1 MGDEK
6 PDDESAPDPWAD
18 LLGDGS
24 GESAAEFNFSFD
36 EPAEAAPSAAAEQ
49 PESDTGP
56 EVEAEPEAEAE
67 PGDALMPAAAALSPV
82 DEDVEPQLDDEQAAA
97 WLDDVEPSLP
107 AALEADAA
115 GSSIEIGTGTSGI
128 VASDEVDAWGDVGPA
143 DDQRPAED
151 GGSGD
156 TFSFDEPEPA
166 FGEAATGEA
175 IAFAEEPVAEEAAFP
190 GIDAGVEDAA
200 VGLAGATVAAAAAA
214 GGKAGKTAKPAK
226 AKKGG
231 LGQMIGVVL
240 GGALAIPIVFGILVG
255 LMWAG
260 VTVPVG
266 KSIGRALPES
276 MAFIVPEKFRPGFKK
291 SAVAVAA
298 AGKRASLDALGTMQP
313 QAGDETATEESP
325 AEPLDGGIDVGSLP
339 LDGPDEGDTGT
350 PVVDDEP
357 VVPGGDG
364 DSFADPL
371 AAAAEPE
378 MKPDDAAPDE
388 AAIEA
393 AKVAA
398 ADRKQLD
405 SAVREALTAVDA
417 LEEVADAEDPA
428 RKRLLVDLYKALATV
443 GVELV
448 MLEKMSA
455 DAGRPLTEPPPALDD
470 LHKRLPRHQGDLQ
483 RLGRNWLD
491 FAKRPSDGVMLPV
504 TFQASRKIGPNW
516 SSKVTLPLAK
526 EGVREIVVL
535 SRAEPTA
542 VPGDMVLVIGTL
554 FDGDVIWAGDMRL
567 LGRPADEGGLGEQF

>member
-36 EPAEAAPSAAAEQ
+36 EPSEEAPFAAAEP
-49 PESDTGP
+49 PEPDTGP
-56 EVEAEPEAEAE
+56 EVEAEPETE
-67 PGDALMPAAAALSPV
+67 PADALMPAAAGLSPV
-82 DEDVEPQLDDEQAAA
+82 GEDVEPQLDDEQAAA
-97 WLDDVEPSLP
+97 WLDDVEPAPP

-128 VASDEVDAWGDVGPA
+128 VPSDEVDAWGDVGPT
-143 DDQRPAED
+143 DDQQPAED

-166 FGEAATGEA
+166 FGEAATGDA
-175 IAFAEEPVAEEAAFP
+175 IAFAEEAVAEEAALP
-190 GIDAGVEDAA
+190 GIDAGVEE
-200 VGLAGATVAAAAAA
+200 AAAGLTGAAAIATAAA
-214 GGKAGKTAKPAK
+214 GGKAGRTAKPAK

-231 LGQMIGVVL
+231 IGQVIGIVL
-240 GGALAIPIVFGILVG
+240 GGAMAFPIVFGILVG

-276 MAFIVPEKFRPGFKK
+276 MAFLVPEKFRPGFKK

-298 AGKRASLDALGTMQP
+298 PVKRASLDELGAGQP
-313 QAGDETATEESP
+313 QAGDGTATEESP
-325 AEPLDGGIDVGSLP
+325 AEPMDGGIDVGSLP
-339 LDGPDEGDTGT
+339 LDEPETGDTGT
-350 PVVDDEP
+350 PLVDDEP

-364 DSFADPL
+364 DSFTDPL
-371 AAAAEPE
+371 AAEEPE
-378 MKPDDAAPDE
+378 MKPDDVAPDD
-388 AAIEA
+388 ASIEA
-393 AKVAA
+393 AKIAA

-405 SAVREALTAVDA
+405 AAVREALTAVDA

-428 RKRLLVDLYKALATV
+428 RKRLLVDFYKALATV
-443 GVELV
+443 GAELV
-448 MLEKMSA
+448 MLEKMSG
-455 DAGRPLTEPPPALDD
+455 DAGRPLAEPPPTLDD
-470 LHKRLPRHQGDLQ
+470 LHKRLPRHHGDLQ

-491 FAKRPSDGVMLPV
+491 FTKRPSDGVMLPV
-504 TFQASRKIGPNW
+504 TFQASRKIGSNW

-535 SRAEPTA
+535 SRAAPTA
-542 VPGDMVLVIGTL
+542 VPGDVVLVIGTL
-554 FDGDVIWAGDMRL
+554 FEGDVIWAGDMRP
-567 LGRPADEGGLGEQF
+567 LGSPADDGGSGEGL

>member
-6 PDDESAPDPWAD
+6 PHDESAPDPWAD
-18 LLGDGS
+18 LLGDGP
-24 GESAAEFNFSFD
+24 GESAEEFSFSFD
-36 EPAEAAPSAAAEQ
+36 EPAEVTPSAAAE
-49 PESDTGP
+49 PSEPDAAT
-56 EVEAEPEAEAE
+56 EPEADPDA
-67 PGDALMPAAAALSPV
+67 ALMPAAADLPPA
-82 DEDVEPQLDDEQAAA
+82 DGDVEPQLDDEQAAA
-97 WLDDVEPSLP
+97 WLDDVESS
-107 AALEADAA
+107 AAAEPEADAG
-115 GSSIEIGTGTSGI
+115 GSSIEIGTGRSGI

-143 DDQRPAED
+143 DDPQPSEAD
-151 GGSGD
+151 TSGD
-156 TFSFDEPEPA
+156 SFSFDDPEPA
-166 FGEAATGEA
+166 VGEGVAEEG
-175 IAFAEEPVAEEAAFP
+175 IAFAEDAAAEEAAFP

-200 VGLAGATVAAAAAA
+200 VGLAGATVAAATAA
-214 GGKAGKTAKPAK
+214 GGKAGKIAKPAK

-231 LGQMIGVVL
+231 IGQMIGVVL
-240 GGALAIPIVFGILVG
+240 GGALSIPIVFGILIG

-276 MAFIVPEKFRPGFKK
+276 MAFIVPEKFRPGFKR

-298 AGKRASLDALGTMQP
+298 PGKRASLDELGTGQP
-313 QAGDETATEESP
+313 QAGDESATEESP
-325 AEPLDGGIDVGSLP
+325 AEPMDGAIDVGSLP
-339 LDGPDEGDTGT
+339 LDEPEAGDADT

-378 MKPDDAAPDE
+378 MKPDEAAPDD
-388 AAIEA
+388 ASIEA

-405 SAVREALTAVDA
+405 AAVQEALTAVDA

-428 RKRLLVDLYKALATV
+428 RKKLLVDLYKALATV

-448 MLEKMSA
+448 MLEKMAA
-455 DAGRPLTEPPPALDD
+455 DAGRPLSELPLSLDD
-470 LHKRLPRHQGDLQ
+470 LQERLPRHGDDLR

-491 FAKRPSDGVMLPV
+491 FTKRPSDGVVLPV
-504 TFQASRKIGPNW
+504 TIQSSRKIGPNW

-526 EGVREIVVL
+526 GGVREIVVL
-535 SRAEPTA
+535 SRTEPAA
-542 VPGDMVLVIGTL
+542 VAGDLVLVIGTL
-554 FDGDVIWAGDMRL
+554 FDGDVIWAADVRPLGNPGDGGGAGERL
-567 LGRPADEGGLGEQF
+567 

>member
-6 PDDESAPDPWAD
+6 PHDESGPDPWAD
-18 LLGDGS
+18 LLGDGP
-24 GESAAEFNFSFD
+24 GESAEEFSFSFD
-36 EPAEAAPSAAAEQ
+36 EPAEVTPSAAAE
-49 PESDTGP
+49 PSEPDAAT
-56 EVEAEPEAEAE
+56 EPEADPDA
-67 PGDALMPAAAALSPV
+67 ALMPAAADLPPA
-82 DEDVEPQLDDEQAAA
+82 DGDVEPQLDDEQAAA
-97 WLDDVEPSLP
+97 WLDDVESS
-107 AALEADAA
+107 AAAEPEADAG
-115 GSSIEIGTGTSGI
+115 GSSIEIGTGRSGI

-143 DDQRPAED
+143 DDPQPSEAD
-151 GGSGD
+151 TSGD
-156 TFSFDEPEPA
+156 SFSFDDPEPA
-166 FGEAATGEA
+166 VGEGVAEEG
-175 IAFAEEPVAEEAAFP
+175 IAFAEEAAAEEAAFP

-200 VGLAGATVAAAAAA
+200 VGLAGATVAAATAA
-214 GGKAGKTAKPAK
+214 GGKAGKIAKPAK

-231 LGQMIGVVL
+231 IGQMIGVVL
-240 GGALAIPIVFGILVG
+240 GGALSIPIVFGILIG

-276 MAFIVPEKFRPGFKK
+276 MAFIVPEKFRPGFKR

-298 AGKRASLDALGTMQP
+298 PGKRASLDELGTGQP
-313 QAGDETATEESP
+313 QAGDESATEESP
-325 AEPLDGGIDVGSLP
+325 AEPMDGAIDVGSLP
-339 LDGPDEGDTGT
+339 LDEPEAGDADT

-378 MKPDDAAPDE
+378 MKPDEAAPDD
-388 AAIEA
+388 ASIEA

-405 SAVREALTAVDA
+405 AAVQEALTAVDA

-428 RKRLLVDLYKALATV
+428 RKKLLVDLYKALATV

-455 DAGRPLTEPPPALDD
+455 DSGRPLTEPPLSLNE
-470 LHKRLPRHQGDLQ
+470 LHERLPRHGDDLQ

-491 FAKRPSDGVMLPV
+491 FTKRPSDGVVLPV
-504 TFQASRKIGPNW
+504 TIQSSRKIGPNW

-526 EGVREIVVL
+526 GGVREIVVL
-535 SRAEPTA
+535 SRTEPAA
-542 VPGDMVLVIGTL
+542 VAGDLVLVIGTL
-554 FDGDVIWAGDMRL
+554 FDGDVIWAADVRPLGNPGDGGGAGERL
-567 LGRPADEGGLGEQF
+567 

>member
-6 PDDESAPDPWAD
+6 PNDESAPDPWAD
-18 LLGDGS
+18 LLGDGP
-24 GESAAEFNFSFD
+24 GESAAEFSFSFD
-36 EPAEAAPSAAAEQ
+36 DPAEVTPSPAAEPSEPA
-49 PESDTGP
+49 
-56 EVEAEPEAEAE
+56 AEPEAEPDA
-67 PGDALMPAAAALSPV
+67 ALMPAAAGLPPA
-82 DEDVEPQLDDEQAAA
+82 DEDVEPHLDDEQAAA
-97 WLDDVEPSLP
+97 WLDDVEPSAAAEP
-107 AALEADAA
+107 AADAG
-115 GSSIEIGTGTSGI
+115 GSSIEIGTGSSGI

-143 DDQRPAED
+143 DDPLPAEAEA
-151 GGSGD
+151 SGD
-156 TFSFDEPEPA
+156 SFSFDDAEPA
-166 FGEAATGEA
+166 VGEAVAEEA
-175 IAFAEEPVAEEAAFP
+175 IAFAEEAAADEEAFP
-190 GIDAGVEDAA
+190 GVDAGVEDAA
-200 VGLAGATVAAAAAA
+200 VGLTGATVTAAAAAA
-214 GGKAGKTAKPAK
+214 RKGGKTAKPAK

-276 MAFIVPEKFRPGFKK
+276 MAFLVPEKFRPGFKK

-298 AGKRASLDALGTMQP
+298 PGKRASLDELGTGQP
-313 QAGDETATEESP
+313 QAGDETVTDESP
-325 AEPLDGGIDVGSLP
+325 AEPVDGGDLDVGSLP
-339 LDGPDEGDTGT
+339 LDEPATGDAGT

-378 MKPDDAAPDE
+378 MKPDDAAPDD

-398 ADRKQLD
+398 ADRAPLD
-405 SAVREALTAVDA
+405 SAVQEALTAVDA
-417 LEEVADAEDPA
+417 LEEVADAEDPS
-428 RKRLLVDLYKALATV
+428 RKKLLVDLYKALATV

-455 DAGRPLTEPPPALDD
+455 DAGRPLTEPPLSLSD
-470 LHKRLPRHQGDLQ
+470 LHKRLPRHEDDLR

-491 FAKRPSDGVMLPV
+491 FTKRPSDGVVLPV
-504 TFQASRKIGPNW
+504 TIQSSRKIGPNW
-516 SSKVTLPLAK
+516 STKVTLPLAK
-526 EGVREIVVL
+526 GGDREIVVL
-535 SRAEPTA
+535 SRAEPAA
-542 VPGDMVLVIGTL
+542 VPGDLVLVIGTL
-554 FDGDVIWAGDMRL
+554 FDGDVIWAADVRL
-567 LGRPADEGGLGEQF
+567 LGNPGDGGELGESF

>member
-6 PDDESAPDPWAD
+6 PHDESAPDPWAD
-18 LLGDGS
+18 LLSDGP
-24 GESAAEFNFSFD
+24 GESAEEFSFSFD
-36 EPAEAAPSAAAEQ
+36 EPAEVTPSAAAE
-49 PESDTGP
+49 PSEPDAAT
-56 EVEAEPEAEAE
+56 EPEADPDA
-67 PGDALMPAAAALSPV
+67 ALMPAAADLPPA
-82 DEDVEPQLDDEQAAA
+82 DGDVEPQLDDEQAAA
-97 WLDDVEPSLP
+97 WLDDVESS
-107 AALEADAA
+107 AAAEPEADAG
-115 GSSIEIGTGTSGI
+115 GSSIEIGTGRSGI

-143 DDQRPAED
+143 DDPQPSEAD
-151 GGSGD
+151 TSGD
-156 TFSFDEPEPA
+156 SFSLDDPEPA
-166 FGEAATGEA
+166 VGEGVAEEG
-175 IAFAEEPVAEEAAFP
+175 IAFAEEAAAEEAAFP

-200 VGLAGATVAAAAAA
+200 VGLAGATVAAATAA
-214 GGKAGKTAKPAK
+214 GGKAGKIAKPAK

-231 LGQMIGVVL
+231 IGQMIGVVL
-240 GGALAIPIVFGILVG
+240 GGALSIPIVFGILIG

-276 MAFIVPEKFRPGFKK
+276 MAFIVPEKFRPGFKR

-298 AGKRASLDALGTMQP
+298 PGKRASLDELGTGQP
-313 QAGDETATEESP
+313 QAGDESATEESP
-325 AEPLDGGIDVGSLP
+325 AEPMDGAIDVGSLP
-339 LDGPDEGDTGT
+339 LDEPEAGDADT

-378 MKPDDAAPDE
+378 MKPDEAAPDD
-388 AAIEA
+388 ASIEA

-405 SAVREALTAVDA
+405 AAVQEALTAVDA

-428 RKRLLVDLYKALATV
+428 RKKLLVDLYKALATV

-448 MLEKMSA
+448 MLEKMAA
-455 DAGRPLTEPPPALDD
+455 DAGRPLSELPLSLDD
-470 LHKRLPRHQGDLQ
+470 LHERLPRHGDDLR

-491 FAKRPSDGVMLPV
+491 FTKRPSDGVVLPV
-504 TFQASRKIGPNW
+504 TIKSSRKIGPNW

-526 EGVREIVVL
+526 GGVREIVVL
-535 SRAEPTA
+535 SRTEPAA
-542 VPGDMVLVIGTL
+542 VAGDLVLVIGTL
-554 FDGDVIWAGDMRL
+554 FDGDVIWAADVRPLGNPGDGGGAGERL
-567 LGRPADEGGLGEQF
+567 